1 MTTRGTDGFTLI
13 ELMIVVIIV
22 GILAA
27 VAVPTFTR
35 FIYRARATEATAFL
49 QEIRAREE
57 TYRADNGQYAAATA
71 NPSSIPTGNSA
82 TTLQAFSRSA
92 TDWVQLGAMPDAV
105 GVRFQYTVTT
115 GVPGSAPTGLNYPT
129 TDFWYLAQAIG
140 DLDGDGTRVTF
151 EAYSPA
157 SHVWCSQSQGYE

>member
-1 MTTRGTDGFTLI
+1 MKTRSADGFTLI

-71 NPSSIPTGNSA
+71 NPASVPSGSQLGTFDR
-82 TTLQAFSRSA
+82 TA
-92 TDWVQLGAMPDAV
+92 TDWIQLGASPDAT
-105 GVRFQYTVTT
+105 GVRFQYTVTVGAP
-115 GVPGSAPTGLNYPT
+115 GVAGPAGLNYPT
-129 TDFWYLAQAIG
+129 TDFWYYARAVG
-140 DLDGDGTRVTF
+140 NLDGDATNVTF

-157 SHVWCSQSQGYE
+157 SHIWCSSPTGYE